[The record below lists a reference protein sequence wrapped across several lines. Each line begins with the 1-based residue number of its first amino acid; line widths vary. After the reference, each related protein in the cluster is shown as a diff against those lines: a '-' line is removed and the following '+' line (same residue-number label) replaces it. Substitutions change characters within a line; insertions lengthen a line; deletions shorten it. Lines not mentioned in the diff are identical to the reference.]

1 MEGGL
6 KLRKVDLKDFPNYK
20 RKLVV
25 QNIPLEFTE
34 EQIMNYFFTVLSS
47 IAKADYAKNP
57 IMSVIRFRDLGFV
70 TLDFRKREDA
80 EVCLNLDGTDFRSGS
95 KMRIL
100 RVKRFIDEWNV
111 EIEKGRNPIQS
122 MMNTKGAGSSN
133 FTGQS
138 RADRVVDGEETKKDG
153 KKGASNI
160 DDQRDNRIYM
170 GGIPYNMSEMDVRKM
185 CESFG
190 RLKNFNLI
198 KDPANPDLNKGYS
211 FFEYADDRSTDKA
224 IKALNGLEFKDKKL
238 KVQRANTNAK
248 PQTMTLAQQIAL
260 YKNVPD
266 DKRMPIPLFAMT
278 PSRVV
283 QFMNMI
289 SVEDLNE
296 EEEIFKVKDDLLTE
310 CKNYGE
316 IISIEIPRPDDV
328 GIASF
333 GVGKIFVKF
342 NHIIAAKQA
351 RYKLSGRKY
360 NGRKN

>member
-1 MEGGL
+1 
-6 KLRKVDLKDFPNYK
+6 
-20 RKLVV
+20 
-25 QNIPLEFTE
+25 
-34 EQIMNYFFTVLSS
+34 
-47 IAKADYAKNP
+47 
-57 IMSVIRFRDLGFV
+57 
-70 TLDFRKREDA
+70 
-80 EVCLNLDGTDFRSGS
+80 
-95 KMRIL
+95 
-100 RVKRFIDEWNV
+100 
-111 EIEKGRNPIQS
+111 
-122 MMNTKGAGSSN
+122 
-133 FTGQS
+133 
-138 RADRVVDGEETKKDG
+138 
-153 KKGASNI
+153 
-160 DDQRDNRIYM
+160 M
-170 GGIPYNMSEMDVRKM
+170 GGIPYNMSEVDVRKM

-198 KDPANPDLNKGYS
+198 KDPANPDLNKGYA

-248 PQTMTLAQQIAL
+248 PQSMTLAQQIAL

-360 NGRKN
+360 NGRTVVVSFYPEHYFDIKEFSII

>member
-1 MEGGL
+1 VTEGYRLYLERRKQKRLEEKRRAAALNEGMEGGL

-47 IAKADYAKNP
+47 IAKEEYAKNP
-57 IMSVIRFRDLGFV
+57 IMSVTRYKDLGFV

-80 EVCLNLDGTDFRSGS
+80 EICLNLDGTEFRSGS

-100 RVKRFIDEWNV
+100 RVKRFMDEWNA

-122 MMNTKGAGSSN
+122 LNNRATGSSN

-138 RADRVVDGEETKKDG
+138 RADKSGDHEETKKEG
-153 KKGASNI
+153 KKGVSSNI

-170 GGIPYNMSEMDVRKM
+170 GGVPYNMSEIDVRKM

-198 KDPANPDLNKGYS
+198 KDPANPDLNKGYA

-238 KVQRANTNAK
+238 KV
-248 PQTMTLAQQIAL
+248 
-260 YKNVPD
+260 
-266 DKRMPIPLFAMT
+266 
-278 PSRVV
+278 
-283 QFMNMI
+283 
-289 SVEDLNE
+289 
-296 EEEIFKVKDDLLTE
+296 
-310 CKNYGE
+310 
-316 IISIEIPRPDDV
+316 
-328 GIASF
+328 
-333 GVGKIFVKF
+333 
-342 NHIIAAKQA
+342 
-351 RYKLSGRKY
+351 
-360 NGRKN
+360 